1 MRVSPGRGGKPCGT
15 LAGMGVHYMVFQFPT
30 GFGLAYVA
38 VLVLVPL
45 VITGVSL
52 RTFAKEPLVERLRG
66 MEG

>member
-1 MRVSPGRGGKPCGT
+1 MKVFKNRGFA
-15 LAGMGVHYMVFQFPT
+15 L
-30 GFGLAYVA
+30 A

-52 RTFAKEPLVERLRG
+52 HTFAKEPLVERLRG